1 LLFNLLFDIFRDN
14 QKRGVGKM
22 RLKQEITI
30 VRNCTTSAQMFAVA
44 EALSHQIS
52 DLEDN
57 LKDYEYEYNWTAIE
71 SCLKALAVTR
81 YAYKFA
87 YDAASEQEE
96 FEHECELSAEIN
108 DAMMADRV

>member
-1 LLFNLLFDIFRDN
+1 
-14 QKRGVGKM
+14 M
-22 RLKQEITI
+22 TLKQEIDI

-52 DLEDN
+52 DLEEM
-57 LKDYEYEYNWTAIE
+57 LETYEYDYNWSGIE
-71 SCLKALAVTR
+71 SVLKSLAVTR
-81 YAYKFA
+81 YVYGFA
-87 YDAASEQEE
+87 YNAASEQEE

>member
-1 LLFNLLFDIFRDN
+1 
-14 QKRGVGKM
+14 M
-22 RLKQEITI
+22 TLKQEITI
-30 VRNCTTSAQMFAVA
+30 VRNCTTSAQMFNVA
-44 EALSHQIS
+44 ESLSHQLS
-52 DLEDN
+52 DLEDR
-57 LKDYEYEYNWTAIE
+57 LKDAEYAYNWDSIE
-71 SCLKALAVTR
+71 SLLKSIAVKR

>member
-1 LLFNLLFDIFRDN
+1 
-14 QKRGVGKM
+14 M
-22 RLKQEITI
+22 TLKQEIDI
-30 VRNCTTSAQMFAVA
+30 VRNCTTSAQMFSVA
-44 EALSHQIS
+44 ESLSHHIS
-52 DLEDN
+52 DLESM
-57 LKDYEYEYNWTAIE
+57 LKDYEYDYNWAGIE
-71 SCLKALAVTR
+71 SALKSLAVKR

>member
-1 LLFNLLFDIFRDN
+1 
-14 QKRGVGKM
+14 M
-22 RLKQEITI
+22 TLKHEITI
-30 VRNCTTSAQMFAVA
+30 VRNCTTSAQMFSVA

-52 DLEDN
+52 DLEST
-57 LKDYEYEYNWTAIE
+57 LKDYEYDYNWAGIE
-71 SCLKALAVTR
+71 SVLKSLAVKR